1 MNWMF
6 VCVHINVCMLY
17 CHYPIQSNPM
27 CVLCITSFI
36 LLKARIE
43 TLLTHICMH
52 CIYTSTHM
60 HTHTFTHSH
69 TVVVRTKVKD
79 RGRALCCCCSA
90 SQFTYKKKFLYFVFF
105 LLFLFS
111 LSALCVRSILKI
123 CYCCA
128 SAFCFC
134 SCEHSHTVWKPWA
147 LRWLLSSQ
155 SYSLMVCTSFQA
167 GGDTHCVISVRIHSS
182 NESEYHN
189 TVVAEQKYTQSLYT
203 HTMGTLWHVFTCV
216 LLLKR

>member
-90 SQFTYKKKFLYFVFF
+90 SQFTYEKKFLYFVFF
-105 LLFLFS
+105 SSVPFLSLCSVCSVDSQNLLLLRFCFLLLFMRTFTHGMKAVS
-111 LSALCVRSILKI
+111 TTMTTKLSII
-123 CYCCA
+123 
-128 SAFCFC
+128 
-134 SCEHSHTVWKPWA
+134 
-147 LRWLLSSQ
+147 
-155 SYSLMVCTSFQA
+155 
-167 GGDTHCVISVRIHSS
+167 
-182 NESEYHN
+182 
-189 TVVAEQKYTQSLYT
+189 
-203 HTMGTLWHVFTCV
+203 
-216 LLLKR
+216 